1 MKFAISTY
9 SDYYTLNYRYS
20 DFSQTVK
27 PKQAWT
33 AMDNVHSLG
42 HRIRTVRKHYKLLQ
56 EEFGAK
62 IGISANRVSE
72 IEHDKGGTNATVLMA
87 MCREFPLDPQ
97 WLFSGKGSMLKHHAN
112 DPAEGRDV
120 GSRLDA
126 LEKQIELI
134 HFKESDGPE
143 SVRKIP
149 LYGYAIP
156 AGIPDPAT
164 DEIEDYLDI
173 PASWTQNRKS
183 VYALKVNGDSMTG
196 IGIMKGDILLVE
208 AREKAKDGQVVIASV
223 NGEVTVKTLCISN
236 GGVISLA
243 PENSRYRPI
252 VITPDMDFRIQGIV
266 LAAVRHY

>member
-1 MKFAISTY
+1 ME
-9 SDYYTLNYRYS
+9 
-20 DFSQTVK
+20 
-27 PKQAWT
+27 
-33 AMDNVHSLG
+33 NVHSLG
-42 HRIRTVRKHYKLLQ
+42 HRIKTARKHFKLRQ

-72 IEHDKGGTNATVLMA
+72 IENGKGGTNASVLIA

-97 WLFSGKGSMLKHHAN
+97 WLFSGKGKMLAVSDEKSQPGK
-112 DPAEGRDV
+112 DI
-120 GSRLDA
+120 GSLLA
-126 LEKQIELI
+126 SLERQIARIGL
-134 HFKESDGPE
+134 KESDEPG
-143 SVRKIP
+143 SVTKVP
-149 LYGYAIP
+149 LYGYAVP

-164 DEIEDYLDI
+164 GEIEEYLDI
-173 PASWTQNRKS
+173 PASWTQNRKN

-208 AREKAKDGQVVIASV
+208 AREKARDGQVVIASV
-223 NGEVTVKTLCISN
+223 NGEVTVKTLCVSN
-236 GGVISLA
+236 GGVVSLA